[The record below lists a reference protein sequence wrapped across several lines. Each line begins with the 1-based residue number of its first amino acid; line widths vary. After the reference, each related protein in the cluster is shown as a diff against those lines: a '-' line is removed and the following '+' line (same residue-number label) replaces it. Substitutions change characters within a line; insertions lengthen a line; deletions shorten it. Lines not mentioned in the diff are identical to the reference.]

1 MKVPFN
7 GFNRLCPRKNCCSM
21 EVKKAGM
28 EQGDICF
35 QMTFINQAELG
46 GLSPRNNFK
55 IETNQHSRPCDKFQD
70 TSSKVLL
77 IWSLPPSQSLQ
88 TAELLHQMPLTT
100 GSSSLLSG
108 SVAGGQNLQVSSGT
122 RALWVKV
129 ERPFLV
135 PSMRDKALQWP
146 RPSLPDIS
154 ITMRRSYM
162 KHLGFPFPLRMHLDS
177 RVNSAQISVAAEIFG
192 ACDNKT

>member
-21 EVKKAGM
+21 EVKKAGT
-28 EQGDICF
+28 EEGDICF

-46 GLSPRNNFK
+46 GFGPRNNFK
-55 IETNQHSRPCDKFQD
+55 IETNRHSRLCDKFQD

-77 IWSLPPSQSLQ
+77 LWSLPPSQSRQ
-88 TAELLHQMPLTT
+88 TAELLPLTT

-108 SVAGGQNLQVSSGT
+108 SVAGGQNLQVTLGT
-122 RALWVKV
+122 RTLWVKV

-135 PSMRDKALQWP
+135 PSTMDKALQWS
-146 RPSLPDIS
+146 RPSLPAIS
-154 ITMRRSYM
+154 ITMRRSPM
-162 KHLGFPFPLRMHLDS
+162 RHLGFPFPLRMYLDT
-177 RVNSAQISVAAEIFG
+177 RVNSAQITVVAETFG
-192 ACDNKT
+192 VCDSKT